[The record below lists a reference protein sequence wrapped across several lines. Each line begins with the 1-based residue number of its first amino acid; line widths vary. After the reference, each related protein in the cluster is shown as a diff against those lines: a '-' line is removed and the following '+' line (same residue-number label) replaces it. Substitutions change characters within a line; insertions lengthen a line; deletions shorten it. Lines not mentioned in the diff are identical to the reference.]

1 MVFGEGPNCHIYL
14 DDVVIR
20 ACTWAEQMSIL
31 HDVFCRLSAASSGN
45 FLRLQSLRKT
55 GRERAGTSLGCKSVC
70 CPLISYYAPATRRE
84 LRRFLWMAG
93 NYRSFCKNFSSVL
106 ALLTRVCSSKVDFFL
121 ENGFFL

>member
-55 GRERAGTSLGCKSVC
+55 GSVC
-70 CPLISYYAPATRRE
+70 CPLISYYAPTTRRE

>member
-70 CPLISYYAPATRRE
+70 CPLISYYEAGAAKIFMDGRE
-84 LRRFLWMAG
+84 LSEFLQEFFERACPV
-93 NYRSFCKNFSSVL
+93 NSSV
-106 ALLTRVCSSKVDFFL
+106 
-121 ENGFFL
+121 